1 MKRILLIS
9 VLLFSSLSVVRSTG
23 MPDEQT
29 DVKGKWLSFE
39 HTQSEPNSWYIYR
52 KDVRL
57 TDVPESLIARI
68 AVDSKYWL
76 WINGRLVVFEG
87 GLKRGPARNA
97 TYYDEVEIAS
107 YLATGEN
114 TIAVL
119 VWHFGRNGFSHVN
132 SGMAGL
138 WFEAIAPGVEIVSDG
153 SWSGMMYDAYQDT
166 DAPYPNYRLPESNI
180 RFDARKEIIGWNQ
193 KTFSGS
199 MQRPFILNDMADVPI
214 GRLVK
219 RPIPLWKD
227 YGLADYVN
235 VRKSAG
241 GDTLFCRLPYNC
253 HITPYLK
260 VKAREGAM
268 IKMQTDNYWGGS
280 TPNVR
285 AEYITRGGEQ
295 EYESFGWMNG
305 HEVWYVIPE
314 GVEVLEVKYRE
325 TGYNAEFVA
334 PFQCNDPFY
343 NELWKRSART
353 LYVTMRDTYMDCP
366 DRERSQWWGDEVNE
380 LGEAFYALTPSSH
393 QLALK
398 GIHELINW
406 QRADG
411 VLFSPVPAGNWNREL
426 PLQMLASVG
435 WYGFYT
441 QYYYSAD
448 SSFIPVIYD
457 RLHRY
462 LHEVWQVDQNGLAVD
477 RIGEWT
483 WGDWGENIDMGV
495 LTNCWYY
502 LALKA
507 ELAFALQLKKN
518 GDAEEIRSMMD
529 KIERNFD
536 TKFWTGAAYRAP
548 GYKGETDD
556 RAQAMAVVSGL
567 ASEDRY
573 PALLKVLRE
582 EYHASPYMEKYV
594 LEALFRMNDPVF
606 ALERMKKRYEN
617 MMAYQDYTTLF
628 EGWGIGA
635 EGFGGGTINH
645 AWSGGPLTMLS
656 QKVCGIEPTSPGFKT
671 FRVAPQLGFLKEA
684 STTIA
689 SVNGEIKVFISLKG
703 RKMTIRV
710 NVPEGGTADV
720 VFPDG
725 KSVQVTSGE
734 HLLAGR
740 V

>member
-1 MKRILLIS
+1 MMKRFLYLALILCC
-9 VLLFSSLSVVRSTG
+9 SSLIWAESEG
-23 MPDEQT
+23 
-29 DVKGKWLSFE
+29 KGKWLSFE
-39 HTQSEPNSWYIYR
+39 HTQSEPNTWYIYR
-52 KDVRL
+52 KDVNL
-57 TDVPESLIARI
+57 SSIPQSITARI
-68 AVDSKYWL
+68 AVDTKYWL
-76 WINGRLVVFEG
+76 WINDRLVVFEG

-97 TYYDEVEIAS
+97 TYYDEVDIAP
-107 YLATGEN
+107 YLTAGDN

-138 WFEAIAPGVEIVSDG
+138 WFEAITPDIEIVSDI
-153 SWSGMMYDAYQDT
+153 SWKGMVYGAYQDT
-166 DAPYPNYRLPESNI
+166 DAPHPNYRLPESNI
-180 RFDARKEIIGWNQ
+180 RFDARQELIGWNM
-193 KTFSGS
+193 KAFTGDIRGS
-199 MQRPFILNDMADVPI
+199 FVINDVSDVPI
-214 GRLVK
+214 GKLVK

-227 YGLADYVN
+227 YGLQDYTDI
-235 VRKSAG
+235 RKSVK

-260 VKAREGAM
+260 VRASEGAM
-268 IKMQTDNYWGGS
+268 IGMQTDNYLGGS

-285 AEYITRGGEQ
+285 AEYITREGEQ
-295 EYESFGWMNG
+295 SYESLGWMNG
-305 HEVWYVIPE
+305 HEVWYIIPE
-314 GVEVLEVKYRE
+314 GVDVLEVKYRE
-325 TGYNAEFVA
+325 TGYHAEFTE
-334 PFQCNDPFY
+334 PFGCDDPFY

-398 GIHELINW
+398 GIYELMNW

-411 VLFSPVPAGNWNREL
+411 VIFSPTPAGNWNREL

-448 SSFIPVIYD
+448 SSFVPVIYD

-462 LHEVWQVDQNGLAVD
+462 LHEIWQVDKSGLAIERTGD
-477 RIGEWT
+477 WT

-507 ELAFALQLKKN
+507 EHAFALQLGKTA
-518 GDAEEIRSMMD
+518 DAEEIQRMMTS
-529 KIERNFD
+529 IEKCFD
-536 TKFWTGAAYRAP
+536 TKFWTGTAYRSP

-556 RAQAMAVVSGL
+556 RAQAMAIVSGL
-567 ASEDRY
+567 AGKNKY
-573 PALLKVLRE
+573 PALLKVLKK

-594 LEALFRMNDPVF
+594 LEALFMMDQPVF
-606 ALERMKKRYEN
+606 ALERMKKRYEK
-617 MMAYQDYTTLF
+617 MLSYQEYTTLF
-628 EGWGIGA
+628 EGWGIGD

-645 AWSGGPLTMLS
+645 AWSGGPLTLLS
-656 QKVCGIEPTSPGFKT
+656 QKVCGVEPTSPGFKT
-671 FRVAPQLGFLKEA
+671 FRVAPQMGSLKEA
-684 STTIA
+684 NTTLA
-689 SVNGEIKVFISLKG
+689 SVYGEIKVTIMQTG
-703 RKMTIRV
+703 RKMTV
-710 NVPEGGTADV
+710 QLNVPEEATAEV
-720 VFPDG
+720 VFPKG
-725 KSVQVTSGE
+725 KTVVVGPGKHTVEGNM
-734 HLLAGR
+734 
-740 V
+740 

>member
-1 MKRILLIS
+1 MEKILWI
-9 VLLFSSLSVVRSTG
+9 VFLFFCSLPLARSMD
-23 MPDEQT
+23 MPEMT
-29 DVKGKWLSFE
+29 EARGKWLSFE

-52 KDVRL
+52 KDVKL
-57 TDVPESLIARI
+57 TNIPESLIARI

-76 WINGRLVVFEG
+76 WINDRLVVFEG

-97 TYYDEVEIAS
+97 TYYDEVEIAPH
-107 YLATGEN
+107 LTGGDN

-132 SGMAGL
+132 SGMVGL
-138 WFEAIAPGVEIVSDG
+138 WFEAVAPGVEILSDG
-153 SWSGMMYDAYQDT
+153 SWKGMVYNAYQNT
-166 DAPYPNYRLPESNI
+166 DAPHPNYRLPESNI
-180 RFDARKEIIGWNQ
+180 RFDARKEIAGWN
-193 KTFSGS
+193 KRSFTGNI
-199 MQRPFILNDMADVPI
+199 QRPFIINDITDAPI

-227 YGLADYVN
+227 YGLTEYVN
-235 VRKSAG
+235 VRKSAN

-268 IKMQTDNYWGGS
+268 IKIQTDNYTGGG

-285 AEYITRGGEQ
+285 AEYITRDGEQ

-305 HEVWYVIPE
+305 HEVRYVIPE
-314 GVEVLEVKYRE
+314 GVEMLEVKYRE
-325 TGYNAEFVA
+325 TGYDAEFVE
-334 PFQCNDPFY
+334 PFRCNEPFY
-343 NELWKRSART
+343 NELWQRSART

-398 GIHELINW
+398 GIHELMNW

-426 PLQMLASVG
+426 PLQILASVG

-462 LHEVWQVDQNGLAVD
+462 LHEVWQVDQNGSVIE
-477 RIGEWT
+477 RKGEWS

-507 ELAFALQLKKN
+507 ELEFALQLGKN
-518 GDAEEIRSMMD
+518 ADAKEIRMMMER
-529 KIERNFD
+529 IERNFD
-536 TKFWTGAAYRAP
+536 AAFWTGTAYRSP

-567 ASEDRY
+567 APKEKY
-573 PALLKVLRE
+573 PALLKVLKR

-606 ALERMKKRYEN
+606 ALERMKKRYEK
-617 MMAYQDYTTLF
+617 MMAYKEYTTLF
-628 EGWGIGA
+628 EGWGVGG

-645 AWSGGPLTMLS
+645 AWSGGPLTLLG

-671 FRVAPQLGFLKEA
+671 FKVAPQLGSLKEA
-684 STTIA
+684 SATIA
-689 SVNGEIKVFISLKG
+689 SVKGEIKVSVSVKG
-703 RKMTIRV
+703 RKMTIRIH
-710 NVPEGGTADV
+710 VPEGVTAEV
-720 VFPDG
+720 VFPKG
-725 KSVQVTSGE
+725 KPVKVTSGAHTLE
-734 HLLAGR
+734 R
-740 V
+740 NV

>member
-1 MKRILLIS
+1 MFKRLLYF
-9 VLLFSSLSVVRSTG
+9 VFLLSFSSFIWS
-23 MPDEQT
+23 DT
-29 DVKGKWLSFE
+29 DWKGKWLSFE

-52 KDVRL
+52 KDLNMSRI
-57 TDVPESLIARI
+57 PESMTARI

-76 WINGRLVVFEG
+76 WINDELVVFEG

-97 TYYDEVEIAS
+97 TYYDEVEIAP
-107 YLATGEN
+107 YLTAGDN

-138 WFEAIAPGVEIVSDG
+138 WFEAVGPDIEVVSDN
-153 SWSGMMYDAYQDT
+153 SWKGMVYDAYQDT

-180 RFDARKEIIGWNQ
+180 RFDARKELVGWNR
-193 KTFSGS
+193 KEFNGNIRGS
-199 MQRPFILNDMADVPI
+199 LIINDLNDVPI
-214 GRLVK
+214 GQLVK

-227 YGLADYVN
+227 YGLADYVD
-235 VRKSAG
+235 VRRSVK

-260 VKAREGAM
+260 VKASAGSM
-268 IKMQTDNYWGGS
+268 IRMQTDLYWGGGV
-280 TPNVR
+280 PNVR
-285 AEYITRGGEQ
+285 AEYITRDGEQ
-295 EYESFGWMNG
+295 TYESLGWMNG
-305 HEVWYVIPE
+305 HEVWYIIPD
-314 GVEVLEVKYRE
+314 GVDVVEVKYRE
-325 TGYNAEFVA
+325 TGYNAEFTE
-334 PFQCNDPFY
+334 PFRCDDPFY

-398 GIHELINW
+398 GIHELMNW

-411 VLFSPVPAGNWNREL
+411 VIFSPAPAGNWNREL

-441 QYYYSAD
+441 QYFYSAD

-462 LHEVWQVDQNGLAVD
+462 LHEVWQVDKSGLAIERAGD
-477 RIGEWT
+477 WT

-507 ELAFALQLKKN
+507 EYAFAQQLGKHS
-518 GDAEEIRSMMD
+518 DAEEIRQMMTS
-529 KIERNFD
+529 IEKCFD
-536 TKFWTGAAYRAP
+536 TKFWTGTAYRSP

-567 ASEDRY
+567 AGKDKY
-573 PALLKVLRE
+573 PVLLKVLKK

-594 LEALFRMNDPVF
+594 LEALFMMNEPAF
-606 ALERMKKRYEN
+606 ALERMKKRYEK
-617 MMAYQDYTTLF
+617 MLSYKEYTTLF
-628 EGWGIGA
+628 EGWGIGD

-645 AWSGGPLTMLS
+645 AWSGGPLTLLS
-656 QKVCGIEPTSPGFKT
+656 QKVCGVEPTSPGFKT
-671 FRVAPQLGFLKEA
+671 FRVAPQMGTLKEA
-684 STTIA
+684 STTLV
-689 SVNGEIKVFISLKG
+689 SVNGEIKVTVVQKG
-703 RKMTIRV
+703 RKITV
-710 NVPEGGTADV
+710 QLNVPEGTTAEI
-720 VFPDG
+720 VFPKG
-725 KSVQVTSGE
+725 KPVKVA
-734 HLLAGR
+734 AGQHTLEGDN
-740 V
+740 

>member
-1 MKRILLIS
+1 MKKILLIG
-9 VLLFSSLSVVRSTG
+9 LLLSGSLPVIWSSSL
-23 MPDEQT
+23 PDKKTEA
-29 DVKGKWLSFE
+29 KGKWISFE
-39 HTQSEPNSWYIYR
+39 HTQSESNSWYIFR
-52 KDVRL
+52 RDVKL
-57 TDVPESLIARI
+57 ANVPESLTARI

-76 WINGRLVVFEG
+76 WINDRLVVFEG

-97 TYYDEVEIAS
+97 TYYDEVEIAP
-107 YLATGEN
+107 YLTAGEN
-114 TIAVL
+114 TIAIL

-132 SGMAGL
+132 SGTAGL
-138 WFEAIAPGVEIVSDG
+138 WFEAVAPGVEIVSDG
-153 SWSGMMYDAYQDT
+153 SWEGRMYDAYQDT
-166 DAPYPNYRLPESNI
+166 DAPHPNYRLPESNI
-180 RFDARKEIIGWNQ
+180 RFDARKEITGWNR
-193 KTFSGS
+193 KSFSGNI
-199 MQRPFILNDMADVPI
+199 RGAFILNDPADVPV
-214 GRLVK
+214 GQFVK
-219 RPIPLWKD
+219 RPVPLWKD
-227 YGLADYVN
+227 YGLAEYVN
-235 VRKSAG
+235 IRKSAE

-253 HITPYLK
+253 HITPCLK

-268 IKMQTDNYWGGS
+268 IKMQTDNYLGGG

-285 AEYITRGGEQ
+285 AEYITREGEQ

-314 GVEVLEVKYRE
+314 GVEVIEVKYRE
-325 TGYNAEFVA
+325 TGYDTEFVE
-334 PFQCNDPFY
+334 PFRCSDPFY

-393 QLALK
+393 RLALK

-411 VLFSPVPAGNWNREL
+411 VIFSPSPAGNWNREL

-462 LHEVWQVDQNGLAVD
+462 LHEVWQVDPNGLPVE
-477 RIGEWT
+477 RTGEWS

-495 LTNCWYY
+495 LTACWYY

-518 GDAEEIRSMMD
+518 ADAEELQSMMHRIA
-529 KIERNFD
+529 KNFD
-536 TKFWTGAAYRAP
+536 AKFWTGTAYRSP
-548 GYKGETDD
+548 GYGGETDD
-556 RAQAMAVVSGL
+556 RAQAMAVVSEL
-567 ASEDRY
+567 AFADKY
-573 PALLKVLRE
+573 PALLKVLRK

-594 LEALFRMNDPVF
+594 LEALFLMNDPVF
-606 ALERMKKRYEN
+606 ALERMKKRYER
-617 MMAYQDYTTLF
+617 MMAYQEYTTLF

-635 EGFGGGTINH
+635 EGFGGGTVNH
-645 AWSGGPLTMLS
+645 AWSGGPLTLLS
-656 QKVCGIEPTSPGFKT
+656 RKVCGIEPTSPGFRT
-671 FRVAPQLGFLKEA
+671 FRVAPQPGFLKEA
-684 STTIA
+684 SATVA
-689 SVNGEIKVFISLKG
+689 SVNGEIKVSISLKG

-710 NVPEGGTADV
+710 NVPEGGTAEI
-720 VFPDG
+720 VFPKG
-725 KSVQVTSGE
+725 KPVKVTAGE
-734 HLLAGR
+734 HLLTGR
-740 V
+740 T